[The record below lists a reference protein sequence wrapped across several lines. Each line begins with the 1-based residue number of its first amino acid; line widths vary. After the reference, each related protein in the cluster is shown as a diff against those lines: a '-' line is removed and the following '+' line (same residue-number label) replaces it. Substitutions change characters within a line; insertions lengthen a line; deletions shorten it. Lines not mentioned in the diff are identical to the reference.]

1 MKGQKKKIKKAT
13 IKDDDVKILRCPVCN
28 KKDWDING
36 PQVQKI
42 YKIQQQRNEQ
52 IQQVQVT
59 ESVSV
64 QSDNTKKS
72 SSSKSSGNSSGTF

>member
-42 YKIQQQRNEQ
+42 YKIQ
-52 IQQVQVT
+52 
-59 ESVSV
+59 
-64 QSDNTKKS
+64 
-72 SSSKSSGNSSGTF
+72 